1 MKKILKI
8 AILFFAILFSINVAS
23 ALVKT
28 ENDSVLVINEIVNK
42 EHKAELHKYLRQMM
56 QVFEDNGGK
65 PVQDIK
71 LYRILWEMTL
81 LR

>member
-65 PVQDIK
+65 PVARYK
-71 LYRILWEMTL
+71 AV
-81 LR
+81 